1 MKKNSMQKP
10 QRNSDLFVGLDV
22 HKATIDVA
30 TADEGRAAEVR
41 HYGKIAGDLD
51 SLNKVIRKLQSL
63 GRTLHV
69 VYEAGPCGYA
79 IYRHLSAKQID
90 CTVIAPS
97 MTPKK
102 SGDRVKTDRRDAI
115 SLARLHRGGELTA
128 VYVPREDDEAVRD
141 LSRAREDAKRA
152 ETRARQQ
159 LQALLLRHDIRYT
172 GKSAWSAP
180 HLRWLADIKLPHPA
194 QQIAF
199 QEYVTAIDEAA
210 ARVARLTKQIEEL
223 LPSWRMSPVVTALQA
238 MRGVALITAVCM
250 VAEVGDLTRFT
261 NPRQLMAYLGLV
273 PSEHSSGE
281 RRHQGAITK
290 AGNSHVRRMLVES
303 AWAYRLPAR
312 VTPIIQKRQEKLTKP
327 VREIAWKAQLRLC
340 ARYRRLAG
348 KGKTKQLVVT
358 AIARELAAFMWAIA
372 REVTPLEG
380 AVGEQRAA

>member
-1 MKKNSMQKP
+1 MKKITMSAT
-10 QRNSDLFVGLDV
+10 SATELFVGLDV
-22 HKATIDVA
+22 HKTSIDVA
-30 TADEGRAAEVR
+30 TADDGRNAEVR
-41 HYGKIAGDLD
+41 HYGQITGDLAALD
-51 SLNKVIRKLQSL
+51 QVIRKLQST
-63 GRTLHV
+63 GRTLRV

-79 IYRHLSAKQID
+79 IYRHLTAKQID

-115 SLARLHRGGELTA
+115 SLARLHRAGELTA
-128 VYVPREDDEAVRD
+128 VYVPREDDEAMRD

-172 GKSAWSAP
+172 GKTPWSAP
-180 HLRWLADIKLPHPA
+180 HLRWLADIKLAHPA
-194 QQIAF
+194 QQITF

-210 ARVARLTKQIEEL
+210 ERVTRLTQQIAEL
-223 LPSWRMSPVVTALQA
+223 LPSWRMSPVVEALQA
-238 MRGVALITAVCM
+238 LRGIALITAVCV

-273 PSEHSSGE
+273 PAEHSSGE
-281 RRHQGAITK
+281 RRRQGAITK

-312 VTPIIQKRQEKLTKP
+312 VTPIIQKRQQGLPKP

-340 ARYRRLAG
+340 ARYRRLTG

-372 REVTPLEG
+372 REVTPITDAADIE
-380 AVGEQRAA
+380 RAA